1 MTVVARLELG
11 KKLLKR
17 ETQIIKRIVFRRFS

>member
-1 MTVVARLELG
+1 MTVVARLERR
-11 KKLLKR
+11 KKLFKR